1 MYAESLSYDALE
13 SYEVILAW
21 VLFLILFG
29 LLVTGEG
36 KCSFR
41 KLFKKLVL
49 VIDDLALLTTEEDDG
64 TNGLAF
70 ILDFT
75 LFTYLDIGF
84 FFFGFKSSSGV
95 EGYSSSSS
103 DSESI

>member
-13 SYEVILAW
+13 SYEVILAC

-41 KLFKKLVL
+41 KLVL
-49 VIDDLALLTTEEDDG
+49 VIDDLALLTTEQDEG

-103 DSESI
+103 SDSESI